1 MKTLVRIIKYI
12 GGLLCF
18 TILSITLFGWGWHLE
33 IFQKYASGSLD
44 RVGISAILSE
54 DENVELSLHGLD
66 WLPPVF
72 SISEAERT
80 LSYSGTEFVITSSE
94 APTTYTIPVSWQ
106 LIPVVYGDLSDPF
119 TYVLKT
125 GDVADGSYN
134 EKITFADKYNN
145 SSEET
150 VNISAPAGRLYSP
163 EWENIQYFLDAN
175 NIYAIANKEFR
186 LLSSYVPPDL
196 VSLSSLGITNY
207 NYGQLRTE
215 AATQMQAMTG
225 AIRSAGIFYVITSS
239 YRSYETQIHTYN
251 YWYMQ
256 TGYDRTATDL
266 KSARPGYSEHQLG
279 VTVDFASNQTNFVTG
294 SSLDTWLKAH
304 AHEYGF
310 VMSYPEGKQDITGYQ
325 YEPWHYRYVGVEAAG
340 AIIDSG
346 LTPTEWLYDHWNVE

>member
-1 MKTLVRIIKYI
+1 MKKVIQILKHV
-12 GGLLCF
+12 GGLLGF
-18 TILSITLFGWGWHLE
+18 TLIFMTLFGWGWHLE
-33 IFQKYASGSLD
+33 VFQKYATGSLD
-44 RVGISAILSE
+44 RVGASAVLAE
-54 DENVELSLHGLD
+54 DGVPELSLHGLD
-66 WLPPVF
+66 WFPPVF
-72 SISEAERT
+72 TISGASQT
-80 LSYSGTEFVITSSE
+80 LTYSGTELVITSSE
-94 APTTYTIPVSWQ
+94 APAAYTIPSSWK
-106 LIPVVYGDLSDPF
+106 LIPVVYGDLSSPY

-125 GDVADGSYN
+125 GDMADGSFS
-134 EKITFADKYNN
+134 EKITFTDKYDN
-145 SSEET
+145 SSDES
-150 VNISAPAGRLYSP
+150 VNLIAPAGRLYSP

-207 NYGQLRTE
+207 NYGQLRSE
-215 AATQMQAMTG
+215 AATQMQAMTR
-225 AIRSAGIFYVITSS
+225 AISNAGIFYVITSS

-294 SSLDTWLKAH
+294 SSLDSWLKAH
-304 AHEYGF
+304 AHEYGY

-325 YEPWHYRYVGVEAAG
+325 YEPWHYRYVGVDAAT
-340 AIIDSG
+340 AIKDSG